1 MGVLRILVIV
11 LGLCGAAWA
20 QNLSPRAFTET
31 FATEFRRSIPSATIT
46 RGDLQITVRR
56 PSGSTTI
63 NLYNAYNTYSKEPQ
77 RLKELISVQL
87 ALVATLNDAPARV
100 EAKLDPSGIVPVIKG
115 RAWLRELQR
124 QIKISGAQQEQLVEN
139 LNDELVIAYA
149 EDTAKATRYL
159 TAAEYSGD
167 RGKLRALAVENLM
180 RVLPKIE
187 MAIANEHVSMIS
199 AGDDYTASLLLL
211 ERIWTNGQIKVQG
224 DIVVSVPTRD
234 NIFITGSRDTMLK
247 NFRMMTHDTYTEG
260 PYSVS
265 DALFVYRNK
274 RFTNFTND

>member
-31 FATEFRRSIPSATIT
+31 FATEFRRAIPSATIT

-77 RLKELISVQL
+77 RLKELISAQL
-87 ALVATLNDAPARV
+87 ALVATLSDAPARA
-100 EAKLDPSGIVPVIKG
+100 EAKVDPSRIVPVIKG
-115 RAWLRELQR
+115 RAWLREVQQ
-124 QIKISGAQQEQLVEN
+124 QIKTSGAQQEQLVED

-159 TAAEYSGD
+159 TASEYSGD
-167 RGKLRALAVENLM
+167 RAKLRALAVENLM

-199 AGDDYTASLLLL
+199 AGGDY
-211 ERIWTNGQIKVQG
+211 
-224 DIVVSVPTRD
+224 
-234 NIFITGSRDTMLK
+234 
-247 NFRMMTHDTYTEG
+247 
-260 PYSVS
+260 
-265 DALFVYRNK
+265 
-274 RFTNFTND
+274 

>member
-115 RAWLRELQR
+115 RAWLREL
-124 QIKISGAQQEQLVEN
+124 
-139 LNDELVIAYA
+139 
-149 EDTAKATRYL
+149 
-159 TAAEYSGD
+159 
-167 RGKLRALAVENLM
+167 
-180 RVLPKIE
+180 
-187 MAIANEHVSMIS
+187 
-199 AGDDYTASLLLL
+199 
-211 ERIWTNGQIKVQG
+211 
-224 DIVVSVPTRD
+224 
-234 NIFITGSRDTMLK
+234 
-247 NFRMMTHDTYTEG
+247 
-260 PYSVS
+260 
-265 DALFVYRNK
+265 
-274 RFTNFTND
+274 